1 MQKRKKLWAVL
12 LCVALLFTC
21 VFPAGAAEPEQWSE
35 TEGIQPRALNPFG
48 LLGWRYPLESMSY
61 THISSGYKLSYR
73 PSHVAIDIIGA
84 NADINGVMTR
94 ATCDGTIIKN
104 GVYGNHGNYVA
115 IETNADDPGAG
126 PYVSRRMRYSYSHL
140 QSTAPWSIGYG
151 ILKGTTLA
159 KVGSTGNSTGPHLH
173 FAVWRNTRLTYEAFE
188 DNSINPQMFFP
199 NVNFTGYTSSVM
211 Y

>member
-104 GVYGNHGNYVA
+104 GWYGGHGYDVA

-126 PYVSRRMRYSYSHL
+126 PMF
-140 QSTAPWSIGYG
+140 PEGC
-151 ILKGTTLA
+151 GTLIHIC
-159 KVGSTGNSTGPHLH
+159 SPL
-173 FAVWRNTRLTYEAFE
+173 RL
-188 DNSINPQMFFP
+188 
-199 NVNFTGYTSSVM
+199 GRSVM
-211 Y
+211 EF